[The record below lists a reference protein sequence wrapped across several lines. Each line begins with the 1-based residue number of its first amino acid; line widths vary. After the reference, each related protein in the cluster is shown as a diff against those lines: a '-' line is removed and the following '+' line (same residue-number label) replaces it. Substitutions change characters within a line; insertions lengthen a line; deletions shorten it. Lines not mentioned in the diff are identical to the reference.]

1 VSDAYADFIKKVWED
16 PAPFQYMSVQFF
28 FLAYLLLGQG
38 LLLAAWRLLRG
49 AAGLVRPGAAPA
61 AASWWGRA
69 AFAVFL
75 LAGQVALLL
84 GWPPLVSALAS
95 ADQTLLAD
103 VVVIAHLAFVL
114 AVLLTLLLVL
124 AGWPLGWRWT
134 GNFWF
139 RLAQL
144 VAIEVV
150 AGQAIVGLE
159 CPMTTWERELRPE
172 GKTEDGDTIRLHNL
186 EGASRLGALC
196 HDGLFFLRGE
206 RFKGLFALIYGS
218 VALLALLTWVLTP
231 PRLPWDGAGVR
242 GPAVSRA

>member
-1 VSDAYADFIKKVWED
+1 
-16 PAPFQYMSVQFF
+16 MSVQFF

-49 AAGLVRPGAAPA
+49 AAGLVRAGAAPA

-69 AFAVFL
+69 AFGAFL

-84 GWPPLVSALAS
+84 GWRPLVAALVA
-95 ADQTLLAD
+95 ANPTLLAD
-103 VVVIAHLAFVL
+103 VVVVAHLAFVV

-172 GKTEDGDTIRLHNL
+172 GKTEDGETIRLLHNL
-186 EGASRLGALC
+186 EGASRVGATC
-196 HDGLFFLRGE
+196 HDILFSLRGE
-206 RFKGLFALIYGS
+206 QFKGLFAAIYGS
-218 VALLALLTWVLTP
+218 VALVVLLTWVVTP
-231 PRLPWDGAGVR
+231 
-242 GPAVSRA
+242 